1 LTSILLDQVDIEL
14 ADHTDTFLAALVI
27 GELEIGGALR
37 SWDYIS
43 SLWKDQP
50 PESLHVLVML
60 LLAGEPK
67 VAVAVDGYH

>member
-1 LTSILLDQVDIEL
+1 MDTSL
-14 ADHTDTFLAALVI
+14 AVLVI

-60 LLAGEPK
+60 PPAGEPK
-67 VAVAVDGYH
+67 VAVAVDGDH